1 MIKMNEEDLFSII
14 QSLDHHDLNRD
25 FLIENEIIKIIKPSI
40 YFLNPH
46 SDFNFY
52 VNDQKITEKTVVS
65 NDDQI
70 HWESLGNK
78 EAKFKLH
85 LSKDAMELYLQIID
99 VFDFEFW
106 PQITDIKDF
115 VLLIRPIK
123 KLISSTPLS
132 VAEVI
137 EQIKN
142 LGVEVNNINID
153 SINREIHKHT
163 GQEILIAH
171 GVQPEEG
178 IDGHLDLFFQ
188 TENVTSFDEV
198 NGQIDFK
205 NKLKIPSVNPGD
217 VLAYYHPKVD
227 GKPGKNLFGKVVL
240 PKAAK
245 DLKLKIDSSITQ
257 KQNVYFSAIFGRP
270 SIRDGGN
277 KQYLQVLNQYVHNGD
292 VTIDTGNL
300 FFSGDVIVEGHVL
313 DGMRVEASGDIH
325 IMQNAYR
332 CELIAG
338 GSIFVHGVVV
348 SSQLYAGK
356 DAIFFSI
363 FHTKLSEIY
372 MEFHEIYLIINQ
384 LMQKYSTVQESFSKT
399 LNLLIDAKHPELY
412 KKTDELIQQ
421 ISNFKMPIPKKMIE
435 LARSLAPFQHV
446 YSIHQVD
453 TIDKLDTP
461 FKGLKELVEMEF
473 SSKRLA
479 EINFLTAS
487 YCHIQTSGNIKIIG
501 DGTVSCFLQAGN
513 KIEYLSGSSTS
524 RGDRIKAKKIYLSEV
539 GTPMGDPV
547 EIQVTEELRA
557 KNIFFANL
565 TTPNWT
571 KQIENSYQYKWN
583 IKKK

>member
-1 MIKMNEEDLFSII
+1 MNEEDLFSII

-240 PKAAK
+240 PKAAR
-245 DLKLKIDSSITQ
+245 T
-257 KQNVYFSAIFGRP
+257 
-270 SIRDGGN
+270 
-277 KQYLQVLNQYVHNGD
+277 
-292 VTIDTGNL
+292 
-300 FFSGDVIVEGHVL
+300 
-313 DGMRVEASGDIH
+313 
-325 IMQNAYR
+325 
-332 CELIAG
+332 
-338 GSIFVHGVVV
+338 
-348 SSQLYAGK
+348 
-356 DAIFFSI
+356 
-363 FHTKLSEIY
+363 
-372 MEFHEIYLIINQ
+372 
-384 LMQKYSTVQESFSKT
+384 
-399 LNLLIDAKHPELY
+399 
-412 KKTDELIQQ
+412 
-421 ISNFKMPIPKKMIE
+421 
-435 LARSLAPFQHV
+435 
-446 YSIHQVD
+446 
-453 TIDKLDTP
+453 
-461 FKGLKELVEMEF
+461 
-473 SSKRLA
+473 
-479 EINFLTAS
+479 
-487 YCHIQTSGNIKIIG
+487 
-501 DGTVSCFLQAGN
+501 
-513 KIEYLSGSSTS
+513 
-524 RGDRIKAKKIYLSEV
+524 
-539 GTPMGDPV
+539 
-547 EIQVTEELRA
+547 
-557 KNIFFANL
+557 
-565 TTPNWT
+565 
-571 KQIENSYQYKWN
+571 
-583 IKKK
+583 